1 MKPAEDE
8 RKLQTNDI
16 TVSTEKSGPFLLQ
29 KNWYIDMSP
38 SCRNTLILY
47 ALELILLIREFKAS
61 ISLKQWFFVIRK
73 SDTIIPTEGIGDSMN
88 NIVEIREAIDAG
100 ERALRSLYSAQ
111 DKLKGARGWG
121 IFDMLGGGFISDLIK
136 HSKMEE
142 AKYHLQRFRKEL
154 SDVNGN
160 FNLQLNVGGFLSFAD
175 FFFDGFVADYL
186 VQSKISEARRQV
198 DDAIA
203 KVSRILEDLKRAL

>member
-1 MKPAEDE
+1 M
-8 RKLQTNDI
+8 
-16 TVSTEKSGPFLLQ
+16 
-29 KNWYIDMSP
+29 
-38 SCRNTLILY
+38 ILY
-47 ALELILLIREFKAS
+47 ALKLILLTREFKAA
-61 ISLKQWFFVIRK
+61 ISLKQWFFVIHK
-73 SDTIIPTEGIGDSMN
+73 SDIIVLTEGIGDSMN

-121 IFDMLGGGFISDLIK
+121 IFDMLGGGFISDLMK
-136 HSKMEE
+136 HSKMEEASKSMEE